1 MFEPGTIESCVHA
14 FYLFFSIDCLN
25 SSAKPPA
32 GHFSLGGQRKV
43 TKRKAT
49 LLLVFAAQKYLP
61 SGTISAVATTG
72 HPWPALAQLGVLPN

>member
-1 MFEPGTIESCVHA
+1 MHSLIALLLLV
-14 FYLFFSIDCLN
+14 LCLN
-25 SSAKPPA
+25 LNPQPPA